1 MAEIKPYYD
10 TNRKK
15 LADIIP
21 LPAPFTVYIEQ
32 TKYCNFKCFY
42 CIHSTRDDEN
52 GEFQKLGHKVMH
64 MESSYFRKIISD
76 LQAFP
81 KGSVKRIVFSGLGE
95 PLMNPDLPQY
105 VKLAAEAGICDRI
118 EVITNGLLLTPEKA
132 DALVAAG
139 ITNINISIQGL
150 NGLEYKETCGQEID
164 FTKFV
169 DNLTYLYKNRKNVKI
184 YIKIIDAILKSE
196 EDKEKFFTIFGEIA
210 DRIYVEH
217 LIVMQQQMD
226 NLKEVVDGSLNFYG
240 EALDANRKVCAQ
252 AFYFLQVGCDGDTF
266 PCPVPGLGK
275 GLSMG
280 NAKKESL
287 LSIWH
292 GEKRKRILRM
302 MLEKNKD
309 KIKECNGCTC
319 FNCINDPSENLDVD
333 ADKLLPLFQ

>member
-1 MAEIKPYYD
+1 MAEIKPNYD

-42 CIHSTRDDEN
+42 CIHSTRDEEN
-52 GEFQKLGHKVMH
+52 GEFKKLGHKMMH
-64 MESSYFRKIISD
+64 MNEDYFRKIISE

-95 PLMNPDLPQY
+95 PLMNPQLPAH
-105 VKLAAEAGICDRI
+105 VKAAVDAKICDRV
-118 EVITNGLLLTPEKA
+118 EVITNGLLLTREKSR
-132 DALVAAG
+132 ALVDAG

-150 NGLEYKETCGQEID
+150 TGKEYKETCGVEID
-164 FTKFV
+164 FDKFI
-169 DNLTYLYKNRKNVKI
+169 DDLTYLYNNRKNTKI
-184 YIKIIDAILKSE
+184 YIKIIDAILKTE
-196 EDKEKFFTIFGEIA
+196 EDKKKFFDIFGKIS

-217 LIVMQQQMD
+217 LVVMQQQME

-240 EALDANRKVCAQ
+240 EALDESRKVCAQ
-252 AFYFLQVGCDGDTF
+252 SFYFLQIGCDGDTF

-280 NAKKESL
+280 NAKEESL
-287 LSIWH
+287 QSIWH
-292 GEKRKRILRM
+292 GEKRKKILRM
-302 MLEKNKD
+302 MLQKKKD
-309 KIKECNGCTC
+309 EIKECNGCTC
-319 FNCINDPSENLDVD
+319 FNAINNPSENLDVD
-333 ADKLLPLFQ
+333 AERLLPLFQ

>member
-1 MAEIKPYYD
+1 MAEIKPNYD

-42 CIHSTRDDEN
+42 CIHSTRDEEN
-52 GEFQKLGHKVMH
+52 GEFKKLGHKMMH
-64 MESSYFRKIISD
+64 MNEDYFRKIISE

-95 PLMNPDLPQY
+95 PLMNPQLPAH
-105 VKLAAEAGICDRI
+105 VKAAVDAKICDRV
-118 EVITNGLLLTPEKA
+118 EVITNGLLLTREKSR
-132 DALVAAG
+132 ALVDAG

-150 NGLEYKETCGQEID
+150 TGKEYKETCGVEID
-164 FTKFV
+164 FDKFI
-169 DNLTYLYKNRKNVKI
+169 DDLTYLYNNRKNTKI
-184 YIKIIDAILKSE
+184 YIKIIDAILKTE
-196 EDKEKFFTIFGEIA
+196 EDKKKFFDIFGKIS

-217 LIVMQQQMD
+217 LVVMQQQME

-240 EALDANRKVCAQ
+240 EALDESRKVCAQ
-252 AFYFLQVGCDGDTF
+252 SFYFLQIGCDGDTF

-280 NAKKESL
+280 NAKEESL
-287 LSIWH
+287 QSIWH
-292 GEKRKRILRM
+292 GEKRKKILRM
-302 MLEKNKD
+302 MLQKKKD
-309 KIKECNGCTC
+309 EIKECNGCTC
-319 FNCINDPSENLDVD
+319 FNAINNASENLDVD
-333 ADKLLPLFQ
+333 AERLLPLFQ